1 MLFLCL
7 LFCSELLFSL
17 IVVLTSLFPCVF
29 VATCSSWC
37 FCDSLQPIVNVLLT
51 ALRVFF
57 PCPPDLQDSTVCLLF
72 YKYRNK
78 PENMVSSCV
87 PIFLVVPWEESF
99 SLTLDRHRNEGT
111 LRGGDV

>member
-7 LFCSELLFSL
+7 LLCSELLVSL
-17 IVVLTSLFPCVF
+17 TVVLTSLFARVF
-29 VATCSSWC
+29 VATRSSCC
-37 FCDSLQPIVNVLLT
+37 FCDSLQRIVNVLLT

-57 PCPPDLQDSTVCLLF
+57 PCAPDLQDTTVCLLF

-87 PIFLVVPWEESF
+87 PVFLVAPWEKSF
-99 SLTLDRHRNEGT
+99 SVTLDRHRDEGT